1 MKQLQVLFSNEV
13 ALEDDRKMRLD
24 YFLTKDYFKSDVEEP
39 YYGIRITKYLDE
51 LEESEEV
58 SGISCSKETVLSMIE
73 KFSINVVT
81 PIHLVEIVDDLV
93 TQGSWLHIRFE
104 IY

>member
-24 YFLTKDYFKSDVEEP
+24 YCLTENYMQSEVEEP
-39 YYGIRITKYLDE
+39 YYGIRITKYLDD

-58 SGISCSKETVLSMIE
+58 FGISCSKETVLSMI
-73 KFSINVVT
+73 KKIYINVVT
-81 PIHLVEIVDDLV
+81 PIHLVDIVDDLV
-93 TQGSWLHIRFE
+93 TQGS
-104 IY
+104 